1 MHGLFGVTVVSSIA
15 MLVRS
20 LCDCV
25 SSEHIRPTACPRRS
39 TRGVEHPASA
49 AVGADSADEIKRPAT
64 AAAPNASEKEA
75 GTHLHLDLSSVQ
87 LVAREEG
94 TQDEGALMTLVV
106 AAPGVHVSDLTVSA
120 VDRYLHIKGETT
132 KGLETFCIDRRI
144 LIPQG
149 ADMDAISAT
158 HAEGMLTLVIKRKVP
173 KRIEVGVSPRMAAA
187 AAAAA
192 ARGADGTTQPAV
204 GEPGPIRLTQEDIE
218 QYERELERAMPVPLP
233 LEDEW
238 EEAVEAAVPLER
250 ASSKKDE

>member
-1 MHGLFGVTVVSSIA
+1 MPAPV
-15 MLVRS
+15 
-20 LCDCV
+20 D
-25 SSEHIRPTACPRRS
+25 PR
-39 TRGVEHPASA
+39 VEHPASA
-49 AVGADSADEIKRPAT
+49 AVGADSAGPAT

-192 ARGADGTTQPAV
+192 ARGADGTAQPAV
-204 GEPGPIRLTQEDIE
+204 GEPGPTRLTQEEVE